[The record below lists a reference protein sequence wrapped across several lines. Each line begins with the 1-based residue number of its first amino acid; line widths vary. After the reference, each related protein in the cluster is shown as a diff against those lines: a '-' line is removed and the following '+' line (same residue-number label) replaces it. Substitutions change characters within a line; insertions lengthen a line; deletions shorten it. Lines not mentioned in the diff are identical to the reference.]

1 MKKFSSSDKDVRKAL
16 EAGAGAAAA
25 IDLGDKLS
33 EVCILDEEGE
43 VLLRQR
49 IPTSCVALEK
59 LLGGLP
65 PMRIALET
73 GGQTNWVRRR
83 LAAMGHEALVA
94 NAKRLKLI
102 WDTHS
107 KDDRRDALFLATIAL
122 RWPELLHAV
131 KPRSLESEHNR
142 AMLRS
147 RACLVDGRVKLMN
160 NVRGVLKSLGVR
172 LPKPGIEAFVRRVL
186 EKIPAE
192 LREQLE
198 PMLRVIEQMS
208 AQIRVYDKQVLEL
221 SHERYREQT
230 KRLLSVR
237 GVGPLTALT
246 FVLELDGDVARLS
259 NSRAAGA
266 VVGLRPSRKESG
278 ESKPELG
285 ITKTGNRMLRRYLVQ
300 CAHYVLGRNGL
311 DCALKRWGLKL
322 AGTSKRG
329 KKRAAVAVA
338 RKLAVLLHTL
348 WRTDEDFDPTIGLA
362 QTA

>member
-16 EAGAGAAAA
+16 EAGAGVAAA
-25 IDLGDKLS
+25 IDLGDKRS
-33 EVCILDEEGE
+33 EVCILDDAGE
-43 VLLRQR
+43 ILLRRR

-59 LLGGLP
+59 LFGGLP
-65 PMRIALET
+65 PLRIALET

-83 LAAMGHEALVA
+83 LEAMGHEALVA

-131 KPRSLESEHNR
+131 KPRSLESEQNR
-142 AMLRS
+142 AMLSS
-147 RACLVDGRVKLMN
+147 RECLVEGRVKLMN

-172 LPKPGIEAFVRRVL
+172 LPKPGSEAFVKRAL
-186 EKIPAE
+186 EKIPAA
-192 LREQLE
+192 LHEQLE
-198 PMLRVIEQMS
+198 PMLQVIQQMT
-208 AQIRVYDKQVLEL
+208 AQIEVYDKQVHTLC
-221 SHERYREQT
+221 HERYREQT

-246 FVLELDGDVARLS
+246 FVLELDGDVGRLS

-300 CAHYVLGRNGL
+300 CAHYVLGRHGL
-311 DCALKRWGLKL
+311 DCALKRWGRKL

-348 WRTDEDFDPTIGLA
+348 WRKDEDFDPAIGLA
-362 QTA
+362 QAA